1 MSEGPERHP
10 RAPRNEPPA
19 PAQLLVTGVVSNL
32 LAVTAALVWLGW
44 RGRLAHLGEIAI
56 GGPGALVDLGV
67 GVVVGAGLAFLQA
80 LAAKRSAALQDLD
93 AAARQLLTGLGDTGR
108 SVMLLASVLGEEFL
122 VRGAALDAV
131 GPIGAVALFLG
142 VIIASGMAR
151 VWLPALVGTTM
162 LVALIESGFGLLA
175 TAVANAVLNHCNMR
189 RLL

>member
-1 MSEGPERHP
+1 MSEAPERQP
-10 RAPRNEPPA
+10 RAPRDEPPA
-19 PAQLLVTGVVSNL
+19 PAQLLLTGVVSNL
-32 LAVTAALVWLGW
+32 LAVMAALLWLDW
-44 RGRLAHLGEIAI
+44 RGRLDHLGEIAI
-56 GGPGALVDLGV
+56 GGHGPFVDLGV
-67 GVVVGAGLAFLQA
+67 GIAVGAGLAFLQA

-162 LVALIESGFGLLA
+162 LVALIQSGFGLLA